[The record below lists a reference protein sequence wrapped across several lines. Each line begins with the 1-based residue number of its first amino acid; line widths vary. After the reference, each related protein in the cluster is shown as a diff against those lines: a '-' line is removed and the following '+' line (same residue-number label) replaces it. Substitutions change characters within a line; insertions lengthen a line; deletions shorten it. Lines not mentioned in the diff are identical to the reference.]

1 MRHSKHRLKSP
12 APAPKDLLPLERSLH
27 ARGLRRIA
35 GVDEAGRGCLAGPVF
50 AAAVILPPGLI
61 LPEVDDSK
69 KLPAPERE
77 RLFEEIRC
85 HAVAWSVASVDAE
98 EIDRIN
104 IHHASLKAMRLA
116 VSTMSEWPEY
126 LLIDGK
132 FTLDVGAIHES
143 PLRGL
148 PQEAV
153 VDGDALC
160 QSIAAASIL
169 AKVSRDRWISE
180 EGRKYPEYNF
190 GRHKGYGTV
199 EHREAIRRYGPTP
212 LHRRSFRWE
221 S

>member
-1 MRHSKHRLKSP
+1 
-12 APAPKDLLPLERSLH
+12 
-27 ARGLRRIA
+27 
-35 GVDEAGRGCLAGPVF
+35 VF

-69 KLPAPERE
+69 KVPPPERD
-77 RLFEEIRC
+77 RLYEEILR
-85 HAVAWSVASVDAE
+85 HAISWSVASVDAQ

-104 IHHASLKAMRLA
+104 IHHASLKAMSLA
-116 VSTMSEWPEY
+116 VSTMSEKPEY

-132 FTLDVGAIHES
+132 FTLDVGAQLIA
-143 PLRGL
+143 PLHGL

-180 EGRKYPEYNF
+180 EGKKYPEYNF
-190 GRHKGYGTV
+190 AQHKGYGTV
-199 EHREAIRRYGPTP
+199 EHRAAIRRHGPTP
-212 LHRRSFRWE
+212 LHRKSFRWE
-221 S
+221 F

>member
-1 MRHSKHRLKSP
+1 MRRSKHRPKST

-69 KLPAPERE
+69 KLPPPERD
-77 RLFEEIRC
+77 RLFEEIRR

-104 IHHASLKAMRLA
+104 IHHASLKAMKLA
-116 VSTMSEWPEY
+116 VSSMAAEPEY

-132 FTLDVGAIHES
+132 FTLSDAFFF
-143 PLRGL
+143 L